1 MQLSKENSDAEVQQE
16 RAPGRPPAASR
27 GQRGPGV
34 QPSRPPAENEQPCG
48 DPERARPALRSPGRP
63 ATSSGTRGD
72 GGAQTANRAVGP
84 SPRGAK
90 HATSRGRAAPRRAP
104 PLPAPGPRPP
114 GGAGARSYLAEAS
127 GCHGPA
133 RPSSASG
140 CPTRASRRLLN
151 LQVPPRGGESMRAGA
166 ARRGRGERAGGGPRG
181 GVVPPPRKR
190 EVFQAVFAAATAT
203 GSPRTA
209 PDCPVIT

>member
-90 HATSRGRAAPRRAP
+90 HATSRGRAAPRPSPSRAGTP
-104 PLPAPGPRPP
+104 SPRRS
-114 GGAGARSYLAEAS
+114 GGALLPGRGERLSRAGAAELGLRLPHARQ
-127 GCHGPA
+127 PA
-133 RPSSASG
+133 AFKSPGSSA
-140 CPTRASRRLLN
+140 
-151 LQVPPRGGESMRAGA
+151 GGESMRAGA